1 MLKHSQLAV
10 THKGPVAFIHH
21 YRSEPMSNAVQV
33 LALQALDGRK
43 CDVIANGIAS
53 SPDDTNFSLL
63 KMQFV
68 FCPA

>member
-21 YRSEPMSNAVQV
+21 HRSEPVSYAVQI
-33 LALQALDGRK
+33 LALQALNGRK
-43 CDVIANGIAS
+43 CDVTANGIAS

-63 KMQFV
+63 QV
-68 FCPA
+68 